1 MEHYGTYNTE
11 EIHSFSQTPV
21 FMKKKNYQFEVSLKT
36 ILANQFLYFMFL
48 KGQYVHKY
56 GCESSK

>member
-21 FMKKKNYQFEVSLKT
+21 FMKKKLSVWSQSQDNLGQSIFIFHVS
-36 ILANQFLYFMFL
+36 Q
-48 KGQYVHKY
+48 GSV
-56 GCESSK
+56 CS